1 MREGPPSGLAGH
13 RRGGRLRHGCSEDSR
28 ALRLARLAVAGGDD
42 LLPRARDDHLL
53 RAAAED
59 DLTLVTYD
67 RASIPPVLT
76 EWGITGEEHAGVIFI
91 DERTIPQSDL
101 GGQVLALIAHWDQTH
116 EWAWRN
122 VIAFLRSAR

>member
-1 MREGPPSGLAGH
+1 MALSLLTDEHISYLVAEQIRAKRPEIPVTSVSTWRAG
-13 RRGGRLRHGCSEDSR
+13 
-28 ALRLARLAVAGGDD
+28 ALLGAL
-42 LLPRARDDHLL
+42 DDHLL

-59 DLTLVTYD
+59 ELTLVTYD
-67 RASIPPVLT
+67 RVSIPPLLT

-91 DERTIPQSDL
+91 DERTIAQADL

-116 EWAWRN
+116 EWEWRN